1 MDLLLGNIHN
11 SPSEVEPIQPHTEGG
26 GGGGQVWVVRG
37 GGGVGVC
44 RGQEILGY
52 NTHNIQHTY
61 NRERTPSLQH
71 IALCQERERE
81 RERLSQSILFPR
93 LEGKEVS

>member
-1 MDLLLGNIHN
+1 MDLLLGKIHN

-61 NRERTPSLQH
+61 LRNKLLLSNTLHCVR
-71 IALCQERERE
+71 RERE
-81 RERLSQSILFPR
+81 RERD
-93 LEGKEVS
+93 

>member
-11 SPSEVEPIQPHTEGG
+11 SPSEVEPIQPHTEGD
-26 GGGGQVWVVRG
+26 GGGGQVWGVR

-44 RGQEILGY
+44 QGQEILGY

-61 NRERTPSLQH
+61 NKEQ
-71 IALCQERERE
+71 ALCQERERE
-81 RERLSQSILFPR
+81 RETEPLHIVPTSRRQRSKLI
-93 LEGKEVS
+93 